1 METVLTVQ
9 TDPEIDTPP
18 PGLPTTIPT
27 VAGKATATA
36 TATATAPALDTLALP
51 VTVDPL
57 REASNDLETTAMLGG
72 RRETTRDASEYI
84 TRISTATPLVDRA
97 FPTTTL
103 IARQIAPR
111 TAATTVVI
119 VPETGVG
126 KETERGKGKGT
137 AIGILIRGLG

>member
-27 VAGKATATA
+27 VAG

-51 VTVDPL
+51 VAVDPL

-97 FPTTTL
+97 FPTTTS

-126 KETERGKGKGT
+126 KETERGKGT